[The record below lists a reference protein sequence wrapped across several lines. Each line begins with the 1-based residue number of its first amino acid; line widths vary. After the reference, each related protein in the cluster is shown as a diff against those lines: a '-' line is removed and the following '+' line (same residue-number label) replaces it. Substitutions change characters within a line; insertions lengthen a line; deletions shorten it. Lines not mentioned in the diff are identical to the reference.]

1 MDLIVRSR
9 TEWLSVL
16 NGLDPAV
23 GMILAVA
30 GLVFVLIGWRVY
42 QAIIVINIAALGA
55 LGGSIVGGLMFQDS
69 WVMQVVCAV
78 AGAVVLGGMAVP
90 MFKVATVL
98 CASLIGGYLGAVVSS
113 GFSASGD
120 VHLAG
125 GLVGMGVA
133 ASLVF
138 IVFEHLMITVIS
150 FQGALMTVAGVLA
163 ASNQQAS
170 WLRHFRDMASRSDF
184 MIVFTVFALTVIGIC
199 VQLAGMREGAGA
211 QTSRQQ

>member
-1 MDLIVRSR
+1 MDLIIRSR

-16 NGLDPAV
+16 NGLDPAF

-42 QAIIVINIAALGA
+42 QAIIVVNLAALGGLA
-55 LGGSIVGGLMFQDS
+55 GWILGGVAFADG
-69 WVMQVVCAV
+69 WTMQAVCGV
-78 AGAVVLGGMAVP
+78 AGAVVFGAASIP
-90 MFKVATVL
+90 MLKAATVL

-113 GFSASGD
+113 GFSASAD
-120 VHLAG
+120 VHLVG
-125 GLVGMGVA
+125 GLVGLGVT

-138 IVFEHLMITVIS
+138 IVFDHLMITVIS

-163 ASNQQAS
+163 ASNQQATF
-170 WLRHFRDMASRSDF
+170 LRHFRDMASRSDF
-184 MIVFTVFALTVIGIC
+184 MVIFTVFALTVIGIC

-211 QTSRQQ
+211 QTASE